1 MFQTKYRLRIWTPNR
16 LDDRWVVVDPQAV
29 VDATSLPIPVK
40 ANFSDEHR
48 VGFVESLAVVGGNID
63 GVMLGDPGLVADAV
77 PAANFRAWTGHVDGK
92 RKYLAESLYEV
103 GLTEAPTVAGTWIK
117 PMEDDL
123 GTVVE
128 GQGE

>member
-1 MFQTKYRLRIWTPNR
+1 MFETKYRLRIWTPNR

-29 VDATSLPIPVK
+29 IDATKLPIQVK
-40 ANFSDEHR
+40 VNFSDEHCI
-48 VGFVESLAVVGGNID
+48 GFVESLVVMDGNID
-63 GVMLGDPGLVADAV
+63 GVMVGEAGLVTEAV
-77 PAANFRAWTGHVDGK
+77 PAANFRAWVGYVGD
-92 RKYLAESLYEV
+92 RIKYLAESLYEV
-103 GLTEAPTVAGTWIK
+103 GLTEVPAVAGTWIK